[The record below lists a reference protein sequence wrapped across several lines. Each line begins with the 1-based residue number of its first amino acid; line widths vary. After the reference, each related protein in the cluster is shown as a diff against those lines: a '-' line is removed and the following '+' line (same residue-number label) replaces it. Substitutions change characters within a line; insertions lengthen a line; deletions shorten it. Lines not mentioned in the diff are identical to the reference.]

1 PDGKYK
7 VEANYFLAEINI
19 VQKNSAA
26 ALPFYTMVAKL
37 APNKYAERSM
47 LQAARIYYFDNKDYT
62 NAAIYFEQLKK
73 IALQQENRLEAM
85 R

>member
-1 PDGKYK
+1 MMRYEAKDNSGAQSGFTAYVLKYPDGKYK

-47 LQAARIYYFDNKDYT
+47 LQAARIYYFDNKD
-62 NAAIYFEQLKK
+62 
-73 IALQQENRLEAM
+73 
-85 R
+85 